1 MTIGDAD
8 LCDRYAAL
16 YPGAVTDV
24 LDRMGYGS
32 RALPSAIGPLTDD
45 TRMAGIAY
53 PVHGYPDESSDYE
66 ENMRRFLRMLGDAPA
81 ESVVVYET
89 RDEEAAHIGE
99 LSTTA
104 LRAQGFRCSA
114 GTKPPPTPHRA
125 GASRSGAS
133 RSGSGR

>member
-104 LRAQGFRCSA
+104 LAAQGCRSA
-114 GTKPPPTPHRA
+114 VVDGGVRDARYILEQEFPA
-125 GASRSGAS
+125 FSRY
-133 RSGSGR
+133 